1 METQESRKT
10 ELSISAEE
18 WQRKSSKGISA
29 IDHLFKKL
37 SMMYLEKW
45 DYQFQSLEK
54 MNEWKQA
61 WAEELASDRITF
73 DEVKNGLEYCKTH
86 YKDRPP
92 TYPQFLEA
100 CRPSINYESAFH
112 EAVEQMRKRDEG
124 KDAWTNP
131 AIYWAAV
138 ALGGDIMGTVY
149 ANVKGRWKA
158 ALDKATE
165 EVKTNPMLQEIP
177 KRLTALPAPKRQ
189 GREPSDAAKRELEK
203 CYEIQNSEPRWKR
216 ELKSKDRTIDENI
229 SGLKHASSFV
239 AGEVETV

>member
-1 METQESRKT
+1 M
-10 ELSISAEE
+10 
-18 WQRKSSKGISA
+18 SSGKSA
-29 IDHLFKKL
+29 IERLFDKL
-37 SMMYLEKW
+37 DMLYPGKW
-45 DYQFQSLEK
+45 RQQFKSTEDMDNWRQC
-54 MNEWKQA
+54 
-61 WAEELASDRITF
+61 WAEELIERKVTF
-73 DEVKNGLEYCKTH
+73 DEAKTGLDRCIEF
-86 YKDRPP
+86 YKDWPP
-92 TYPQFLEA
+92 TFPQFLEA
-100 CRPSINYESAFH
+100 CRPSLNYESAFY

-124 KDAWTNP
+124 KDSWTNP

-189 GREPSDAAKRELEK
+189 GREPSEVAKRELAK
-203 CYEIQNSEPRWKR
+203 CYEILNSEPKWKR
-216 ELKSKDRTIDENI
+216 ELKAKGRSIDENI
-229 SGLKHASSFV
+229 PGLKHVSGFV